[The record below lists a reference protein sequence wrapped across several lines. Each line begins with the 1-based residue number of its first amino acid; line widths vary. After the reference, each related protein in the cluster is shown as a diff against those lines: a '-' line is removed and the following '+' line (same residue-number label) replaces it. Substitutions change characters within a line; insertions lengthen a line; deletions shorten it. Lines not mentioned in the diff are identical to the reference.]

1 MTDFFDTD
9 PAGVEAHPEAFEA
22 ASQAAAGRFSAAAGW
37 DPSSRAD
44 ARVLTAVVAA
54 ADAMS
59 HLLAMNTAIDD
70 VRGELHERFTF
81 CANTVTERGHKVS
94 RTESGPKSFHR

>member
-1 MTDFFDTD
+1 MTQ
-9 PAGVEAHPEAFEA
+9 AFEA
-22 ASQAAAGRFSAAAGW
+22 VPQAAAGW
-37 DPSSRAD
+37 ELSSRAD

-59 HLLAMNTAIDD
+59 QLLAMNAAIDD

-81 CANTVTERGHKVS
+81 CANTVTEHGQQVS
-94 RTESGPKSFHR
+94 RTDSGPKSFHR